1 MRWALR
7 VRGWRG
13 AHPSPHTSRTAQ
25 AAHSTARPRVTRAVQ
40 AAQMAQAGVT
50 RGMGSAMAG
59 LEALFAPAIPAAR
72 TSGMNS
78 IGMSGTIGRVSVA
91 DGSLGSSVALQLPAA
106 LVRETTRAARLSGRR
121 PEDVLTEA
129 LSDWLAGYSGA
140 AGAAGA
146 AAMAPSPLHAPGR
159 RHSWGEIEETLRA
172 LRAS

>member
-13 AHPSPHTSRTAQ
+13 AHSSPHTSRTAQ
-25 AAHSTARPRVTRAVQ
+25 AAHSAARPRVTRAVQ

-59 LEALFAPAIPAAR
+59 LEALFAPAVPAER
-72 TSGMNS
+72 MNGISGMNS
-78 IGMSGTIGRVSVA
+78 LSAVGGGDA
-91 DGSLGSSVALQLPAA
+91 SLGSAVALQLPAA
-106 LVRETTRAARLSGRR
+106 LMRETTRAARLTGRR

-129 LSDWLAGYSGA
+129 LTDWLAGYSGA
-140 AGAAGA
+140 AGTAGTA
-146 AAMAPSPLHAPGR
+146 SMAPSPLYAPGR

>member
-1 MRWALR
+1 
-7 VRGWRG
+7 
-13 AHPSPHTSRTAQ
+13 
-25 AAHSTARPRVTRAVQ
+25 VTRAVL

-72 TSGMNS
+72 MS
-78 IGMSGTIGRVSVA
+78 GMSGMSTVGGGDA
-91 DGSLGSSVALQLPAA
+91 SLGSAVALQLPAA
-106 LVRETTRAARLSGRR
+106 LLRETTRAARLTGRR

-129 LSDWLAGYSGA
+129 LTDWLAGYSGA
-140 AGAAGA
+140 AGTAGSA
-146 AAMAPSPLHAPGR
+146 GMAPSPLHAPGR

>member
-13 AHPSPHTSRTAQ
+13 AHPAPHASRATHAT
-25 AAHSTARPRVTRAVQ
+25 HSSARPRVARAVQ

-72 TSGMNS
+72 VNGSVNG
-78 IGMSGTIGRVSVA
+78 IGGMSGVSGA
-91 DGSLGSSVALQLPAA
+91 EASLGSAVALQLPAA
-106 LVRETTRAARLSGRR
+106 LMRETTRAARIMGRR

-129 LSDWLAGYSGA
+129 LTDWLAGYSDGTA
-140 AGAAGA
+140 T
-146 AAMAPSPLHAPGR
+146 MAPSPLHAPGR
-159 RHSWGEIEETLRA
+159 QHSWGEIEETLRA

>member
-1 MRWALR
+1 MRWGLR

-13 AHPSPHTSRTAQ
+13 AHSAPHSLYASHTSHTS
-25 AAHSTARPRVTRAVQ
+25 HTSARPRVARAVQ

-59 LEALFAPAIPAAR
+59 LEALFTPAIPATR
-72 TSGMNS
+72 
-78 IGMSGTIGRVSVA
+78 MSGVNGLNGLNSA
-91 DGSLGSSVALQLPAA
+91 GGGDASLGSAVALQLPAA
-106 LVRETTRAARLSGRR
+106 LLRETTRAARLTGRR

-129 LSDWLAGYSGA
+129 LTDWLAGYSG
-140 AGAAGA
+140 G

-159 RHSWGEIEETLRA
+159 QHSWGEIEETLRA